1 MEKERMMVMSN
12 YSNAYTEV
20 YTILNCLDEE
30 ELSKIPEETLEAIEE
45 NRNNEY
51 YYELDEELE
60 LREQPMLAETKA
72 ILFNLFRDYLSTPEQ
87 KEKIIK
93 MQREER
99 QRNEEKKKQEYQN
112 TNMFERKDIEI
123 NSNEANTN
131 NMQLVVKKEESIFKK
146 IVNFIKNI
154 FVGN

>member
-1 MEKERMMVMSN
+1 MVMSN

-30 ELSKIPEETLEAIEE
+30 ELSKIPEETLSAIEE

-93 MQREER
+93 MQKEER
-99 QRNEEKKKQEYQN
+99 LKNEEKKKVVEEVKGMSRGIRKMLGDRVRYQLRIIPELQF
-112 TNMFERKDIEI
+112 FEDDSLDYIENIDHLLKD
-123 NSNEANTN
+123 
-131 NMQLVVKKEESIFKK
+131 
-146 IVNFIKNI
+146 
-154 FVGN
+154 